1 MLALRELYKQ
11 DLIEANVYVKKTELI
26 AHSIIKVTG
35 KDVSELITE
44 KKDIYA
50 QLKSDIKSK
59 AKSIKLDSEKKILI
73 NLLVTLMKKFK
84 QD

>member
-1 MLALRELYKQ
+1 MNTITGINNYDFLKFLQSAEKKLLALRELYKQ

-44 KKDIYA
+44 KKKIFMLN
-50 QLKSDIKSK
+50 LK
-59 AKSIKLDSEKKILI
+59 AILKVKR
-73 NLLVTLMKKFK
+73 N
-84 QD
+84 Q